1 MDNKKKG
8 MNPILPGFYPDPSI
22 CRVNDDY
29 YLVTSTFAYFPGVP
43 IFHSR
48 DLVHWNQIGN
58 ILERK
63 EQLPLVNAETSEGIF
78 APTLRY
84 HDGTFYMITTNVTP
98 TNDINNFIVTATDPA
113 GPWSDPYPLDSA
125 GIDPSLFFDDDGK
138 CYYCGTQNRREG
150 SRYFGDNE
158 IYIQELD
165 LNTMKLVG
173 ESYPAWHGALRG
185 VEWPEG
191 PHIYKKDGYYY
202 LLISEAGTGHNHAVS
217 IARSKS
223 LTEPFTGHKANPIF
237 THRHLGYHYPIVNV
251 GHPDIVETQNG
262 EWWMV
267 CLASRPRGG
276 YYRNLGRETYLVP
289 FIWEDGW
296 PVINPG
302 KGILEDT
309 FPMPNLPAYEAK
321 EIPAKEDFDTDTLP
335 LHFMYLRNPKE
346 ENYSLTNRPGYLEMK
361 LNADTL
367 SSKGTPSYVCQRQL
381 SFDFT
386 AETKLSFSPA
396 VENEQAG
403 IAIYQSQ
410 SFNYQLLAG
419 KKGDATV
426 LSLVKTERD
435 EVTVLK
441 EEILDAFYPDLTLR
455 ITENEQD
462 LTFAYSVDGKSEKI
476 LADKV
481 DARILSTDVAGGFV
495 GNTIGLYATS
505 NGEEAQDTL
514 FHSWLS
520 LIGNTLENSRI
531 RAKNQALLE
540 KLNMLYHEDFLTKL
554 YNRRG
559 FEQFSE
565 EEFAESK
572 KHNIKTMT
580 LSIDMDNLKYIND
593 VYGHSHGDLALQTIA
608 DAMRQA
614 CSGCE
619 ICARIGGDEF
629 AVFGYDYSEKKAKQ
643 YTENFLQYLKD
654 FNADSNLPYCVNA
667 SFGYTISDPSLS
679 ISREQYM
686 KVSDDLLYQNK
697 RKRKEKYGNLSQR

>member
-1 MDNKKKG
+1 MDNKKIGK
-8 MNPILPGFYPDPSI
+8 NPILPGFYPDPSV
-22 CRVNDDY
+22 CRVNNDY
-29 YLVTSTFAYFPGVP
+29 YLVTSTFAYYPGVP

-125 GIDPSLFFDDDGK
+125 GIDPSLFFDDDGR

-223 LTEPFTGHKANPIF
+223 LTEPFTGYKANPIF
-237 THRHLGYHYPIVNV
+237 THRHLGNHYPIVNV

-346 ENYSLTNRPGYLEMK
+346 ENYSLTNRLGYLEMK
-361 LNADTL
+361 LDADTL
-367 SSKGTPSYVCQRQL
+367 STKGTPSYVCQRQL

-410 SFNYQLLAG
+410 SFNYQFLAG

-426 LSLVKTERD
+426 LSLIKTERD
-435 EVTVLK
+435 EITVLK
-441 EEILDAFYPDLTLR
+441 EETLDALYPDLTLR

-462 LTFAYSVDGKSEKI
+462 LTFAYSVDGKAEKI

-505 NGEEAQDTL
+505 NG
-514 FHSWLS
+514 
-520 LIGNTLENSRI
+520 
-531 RAKNQALLE
+531 K
-540 KLNMLYHEDFLTKL
+540 
-554 YNRRG
+554 
-559 FEQFSE
+559 
-565 EEFAESK
+565 
-572 KHNIKTMT
+572 
-580 LSIDMDNLKYIND
+580 
-593 VYGHSHGDLALQTIA
+593 
-608 DAMRQA
+608 
-614 CSGCE
+614 
-619 ICARIGGDEF
+619 
-629 AVFGYDYSEKKAKQ
+629 
-643 YTENFLQYLKD
+643 
-654 FNADSNLPYCVNA
+654 DSNTVAAFDYFSYKDNA
-667 SFGYTISDPSLS
+667 
-679 ISREQYM
+679 
-686 KVSDDLLYQNK
+686 K
-697 RKRKEKYGNLSQR
+697 

>member
-1 MDNKKKG
+1 
-8 MNPILPGFYPDPSI
+8 
-22 CRVNDDY
+22 
-29 YLVTSTFAYFPGVP
+29 
-43 IFHSR
+43 
-48 DLVHWNQIGN
+48 
-58 ILERK
+58 
-63 EQLPLVNAETSEGIF
+63 
-78 APTLRY
+78 
-84 HDGTFYMITTNVTP
+84 MITTNVTP

-419 KKGDATV
+419 KKGDTTV

-481 DARILSTDVAGGFV
+481 DARILSTDVAGGLSETPSDCMQPQTV
-495 GNTIGLYATS
+495 RKAAPSQHSITSCMRMITNKIVTIKKVTNRLETK
-505 NGEEAQDTL
+505 D
-514 FHSWLS
+514 S
-520 LIGNTLENSRI
+520 LSRI
-531 RAKNQALLE
+531 K
-540 KLNMLYHEDFLTKL
+540 FL
-554 YNRRG
+554 
-559 FEQFSE
+559 
-565 EEFAESK
+565 A
-572 KHNIKTMT
+572 
-580 LSIDMDNLKYIND
+580 
-593 VYGHSHGDLALQTIA
+593 DL
-608 DAMRQA
+608 
-614 CSGCE
+614 
-619 ICARIGGDEF
+619 
-629 AVFGYDYSEKKAKQ
+629 
-643 YTENFLQYLKD
+643 
-654 FNADSNLPYCVNA
+654 
-667 SFGYTISDPSLS
+667 
-679 ISREQYM
+679 
-686 KVSDDLLYQNK
+686 
-697 RKRKEKYGNLSQR
+697 

>member
-1 MDNKKKG
+1 MSIVFDRFFYVFLLKNDCFSLEKCFVFTRENPYSRMQVYIFHNLEVFMDNKKKG

-505 NGEEAQDTL
+505 NGKESSTVAAFDY
-514 FHSWLS
+514 F
-520 LIGNTLENSRI
+520 
-531 RAKNQALLE
+531 
-540 KLNMLYHEDFLTKL
+540 LYED
-554 YNRRG
+554 
-559 FEQFSE
+559 
-565 EEFAESK
+565 
-572 KHNIKTMT
+572 
-580 LSIDMDNLKYIND
+580 DNK
-593 VYGHSHGDLALQTIA
+593 
-608 DAMRQA
+608 
-614 CSGCE
+614 
-619 ICARIGGDEF
+619 
-629 AVFGYDYSEKKAKQ
+629 
-643 YTENFLQYLKD
+643 
-654 FNADSNLPYCVNA
+654 
-667 SFGYTISDPSLS
+667 
-679 ISREQYM
+679 
-686 KVSDDLLYQNK
+686 
-697 RKRKEKYGNLSQR
+697 